1 MSKIMKERKVLICLK
16 ELEYGKVQIEGHAK
30 NISFSHISSM
40 EQTNGYRLGDN
51 ISFFFLERISYWSCE
66 S

>member
-30 NISFSHISSM
+30 NISFS
-40 EQTNGYRLGDN
+40 
-51 ISFFFLERISYWSCE
+51 SYKQYGANKCLLIRGQY
-66 S
+66 